1 MGESKREMVCYNK
14 EMEKKIV
21 CPRCGKEEIWKAG
34 KPRGKQQYQCKNC
47 KKKFITDKNY
57 SKEFKEKAIAI
68 FYEGNSGRAV
78 GRIMGINKS
87 SVYNWIKKLNE
98 KLQNTNHTEEN
109 AVTKAK
115 TTEVIEMDE
124 VFDYIKDKKT
134 GLT

>member
-1 MGESKREMVCYNK
+1 
-14 EMEKKIV
+14 MEKKIV

-87 SVYNWIKKLNE
+87 TVYNWIKKLNE
-98 KLQNTNHTEEN
+98 KLQNTNHT
-109 AVTKAK
+109 
-115 TTEVIEMDE
+115 
-124 VFDYIKDKKT
+124 KKCSN
-134 GLT
+134 